1 MASTITESIL
11 ELILLSIELG
21 SYLLSIIFII
31 FLLKKYYEYKQ
42 KYEDDD
48 R

>member
-11 ELILLSIELG
+11 EFIILSIELG
-21 SYLLSIIFII
+21 SYILSIVFFI

-42 KYEDDD
+42 KYENDE